1 MGYRSDVAYT
11 IRFTDDHDTNNSQ
24 SFYTFL
30 AEAKANPRCA
40 LALEH
45 VDIHEKRQEINYSAY
60 DVKWYESYPDVD
72 SHTALF
78 EQARSWADQ
87 VREGTLHCTI
97 GAIFMRIGENT
108 DDVEEI
114 AHGDYD
120 WEWMRISRQ
129 IITDWS

>member
-11 IRFTDDHDTNNSQ
+11 IRFVDDHDTNNEQ

-30 AEAKANPRCA
+30 AEAKSNPRCA
-40 LALEH
+40 LALEQ
-45 VDIHEKRQEINYSAY
+45 VDIREKYKEINFNAE
-60 DVKWYESYPDVD
+60 DVKWYESYADVD

-78 EQARSWADQ
+78 NQARSWAEQ
-87 VREGTLHCTI
+87 VREGTLHCSI
-97 GAIFMRIGENT
+97 GAIFMRIGEST
-108 DDVEEI
+108 DDIEEI
-114 AHGDYD
+114 AEGDYN

>member
-40 LALEH
+40 RALEE
-45 VDIHEKRQEINYSAY
+45 VSISEKRQEINFNAE
-60 DVKWYESYPDVD
+60 DVKWYESYADVD

-108 DDVEEI
+108 DDIEEI